1 MKQAMRENSQTSN
14 ADAANV
20 SRLMLRLALA
30 AVALAVVVIMLGAWT
45 RLVHAGLGC
54 PDWPGCYG
62 FLTVPQSDAH
72 IAIANARFPTTPVDV
87 AKGWPEMIHRYAA
100 GTLGLLVFGL
110 AAYAVR
116 QRKLGVPVK
125 LPLFIAGFIVLQ
137 GAFGMWTV
145 TLKLWPQVVALHL
158 LGGFTTLSLLTLLA
172 LRLRRQAQRR
182 PAAKTGA
189 VSLSEPV
196 TLSAGPSSR
205 LYRPWLY
212 GGLLLVVLQIAL
224 GAWTAA
230 NYAAVACTD
239 LPTCGGQWWPQG
251 MDFAHGFDL
260 TQHVGPNYLGGQ
272 LDADGRVAIHV
283 SHRVGALVVLA
294 YFSVLLALMWAR
306 RQSNRLGAP
315 VLLVAGLLLAQ
326 IALGL
331 ANIILYIPLAVAV
344 AHNATG
350 ALLLLSVI
358 HLIWRER
365 QLPQNATSRPFGVT
379 DNKKSSMNMAKHQEI
394 TA

>member
-1 MKQAMRENSQTSN
+1 MTKNYADN
-14 ADAANV
+14 AESTTV
-20 SRLMLRLALA
+20 PRLMLRLAVLA
-30 AVALAVVVIMLGAWT
+30 VGLAVVVIMLGAWT

-62 FLTVPQSDAH
+62 FLTVPQSETS
-72 IAIANARFPTTPVDV
+72 IAIANARFPETPVDV

-100 GTLGLLVFGL
+100 GMLGLLVFGL

-116 QRKLGVPVK
+116 QRKLNVPVK
-125 LPLFIAGFIVLQ
+125 LPLFIAGLIVLQ

-158 LGGFTTLSLLTLLA
+158 LGGFTTLSLLALLV
-172 LRLRRQAQRR
+172 LRLRSRVRGGSAQ
-182 PAAKTGA
+182 TA
-189 VSLSEPV
+189 VLK
-196 TLSAGPSSR
+196 SARSGSR
-205 LYRPWLY
+205 LRPWLY
-212 GGLLLVVLQIAL
+212 GGLLLVIMQIAL

-251 MDFAHGFDL
+251 MDFAHGFDI

-272 LDADGRVAIHV
+272 LNADGRVAIHV
-283 SHRVGALVVLA
+283 SHRLGAAVVLV
-294 YFSVLLALMWAR
+294 YFSVLLALLWAR
-306 RQSNRLGAP
+306 RRRNGLGQS
-315 VLLVAGLLLAQ
+315 VAVVAVVLLAQ

-331 ANIILYIPLAVAV
+331 ANVILYIPLAVAV

-358 HLIWRER
+358 QLIWHQR
-365 QLPQNATSRPFGVT
+365 QLSQGLPAPLSGVKG
-379 DNKKSSMNMAKHQEI
+379 NKNNLMNSGKHQEI